1 MKPFNRTSFKDRVE
15 LSIINAA
22 MQGPPKQPIFE
33 TGATEVFQFWLTASI
48 SLRSQIPIIVF

>member
-1 MKPFNRTSFKDRVE
+1 MKPFNRTPFKDRVA

-33 TGATEVFQFWLTASI
+33 KGATEVFQF
-48 SLRSQIPIIVF
+48 